1 MTSPGSKSW
10 STIALAAALL
20 SLAAGCGGQTSRGG
34 NGANAAAAPP
44 QLKSIQQLRSVFNS
58 ASREPTLVVLIAPT

>member
-1 MTSPGSKSW
+1 MTSPRSKSW

-20 SLAAGCGGQTSRGG
+20 SLAAGCGGQASRGG

-58 ASREPTLVVLIAPT
+58 ASREPTLVVLVAPT